1 MTGLDARGILDR
13 RLAGLGLADP
23 RFDSPEAV
31 VGWLGAVQAQ
41 DFGPAKWS
49 IAQRLDHAATDAE
62 LEAAFDAGRILRTH
76 ALRPTWHFV
85 RPEDIRWILELTGPR
100 IQALSAYMYRTTGLT
115 EELRARSN
123 EVIASALEGGKAL
136 TRPALRERLDAA
148 GFETDGF
155 RIGYLMMHAE
165 VTGLVCSG
173 PLDGRTQTY
182 ALLDE
187 RAPQA
192 VRLSRDEALGEFV
205 RRYFTSHGPASA
217 KDFRAW
223 CSLSAADTKRGLELA
238 GTALEHEDWKGTT
251 LWAATGGRD
260 RTDAGMVPVDPS
272 PTVRLMQGY
281 DETFMGYSETRRV
294 ADMDGMA
301 GWAVGD
307 RSIYVGVVMLD
318 GQFAGNWRRTVERGR
333 VAIDVQ
339 LRRAFD
345 AAALAALHAEA
356 DRHGRFLDLP
366 AVVALNEPVTA

>member
-1 MTGLDARGILDR
+1 MTALDARGILDR
-13 RLAGLGLADP
+13 RLAGLGLSDP
-23 RFDSPEAV
+23 RFRSPEDV

-49 IAQRLDHAATDAE
+49 IAQRMDHLVTDAE
-62 LEAAFDAGRILRTH
+62 LDAAFDAGRILRTH

-85 RPEDIRWILELTGPR
+85 PPEDIRWILELTGPR

-123 EVIASALEGGKAL
+123 EIIASALEGGRAL
-136 TRPALRERLDAA
+136 TRAELRERLDRE
-148 GFETDGF
+148 GFDTDGF

-173 PLDGRTQTY
+173 PLDGRTHTY

-192 VRLSRDEALGEFV
+192 VRLTRDEALAEFV

-223 CSLSAADTKRGLELA
+223 CSLSAADTRRGLELA
-238 GTALEHEDWKGTT
+238 GAALEHEDWEGTT
-251 LWAATGGRD
+251 MWAAAGAGERAATGTLR
-260 RTDAGMVPVDPS
+260 VDPS

-281 DETFMGYSETRRV
+281 DEAFMGYSETRGV
-294 ADMDGMA
+294 ADLDGMA
-301 GWAVGD
+301 GWTVGD
-307 RSIYVGVVMLD
+307 RAIYVGVVTLD
-318 GQFAGNWRRTVERGR
+318 GQFAGNWKRTIERGR
-333 VAIDVQ
+333 VSIDVQ
-339 LRRAFD
+339 LRRPFD
-345 AAALAALHAEA
+345 AAALAALQADA
-356 DRHGRFLDLP
+356 DRHGRFLGLP
-366 AVVALNEPVTA
+366 AVLRSVDLTG

>member
-13 RLAGLGLADP
+13 RLAGLGLSDP

-31 VGWLGAVQAQ
+31 VGWLGAVQSQ

-49 IAQRLDHAATDAE
+49 IAQRMDHVVTDAD
-62 LEAAFDAGRILRTH
+62 LDAAFDAGRILRTH

-123 EVIASALEGGKAL
+123 EIIADALAGGRAL
-136 TRPALRERLDAA
+136 TRAALRARLVGEGLD
-148 GFETDGF
+148 TDGF
-155 RIGYLMMHAE
+155 RMGYLMMHAE

-173 PLDGRTQTY
+173 PLDGRTHTY

-192 VRLSRDEALGEFV
+192 VRLSRDDALAEFV
-205 RRYFTSHGPASA
+205 LRYFTSHGPASA

-223 CSLSAADTKRGLELA
+223 CSLSAADTTRGLELA
-238 GTALEHEDWKGTT
+238 GAALEHEDWQGTT
-251 LWAATGGRD
+251 MWAG
-260 RTDAGMVPVDPS
+260 AGARERAASGIPVDPS

-281 DETFMGYSETRRV
+281 DESFMGYSDTRGV
-294 ADMDGMA
+294 VDTDGMA
-301 GWAVGD
+301 GRSVAD
-307 RSIYVGVVMLD
+307 RAIYVGVLTLD
-318 GQFAGNWRRTVERGR
+318 GRFAGHWKRTIERGR
-333 VAIDVQ
+333 VLIDAQ
-339 LRRAFD
+339 LRRPFD
-345 AAALAALHAEA
+345 EAALAALHTEA
-356 DRHGRFLDLP
+356 DRHGRFMGLP
-366 AVVALNEPVTA
+366 AAVALHELGPD